1 VSGQPLPRTVTWVPA
16 GPCVGGR
23 TDSRHLRNA
32 TDPYQYWGMTVAEP
46 PHPARGRPR
55 DAGRDTAI
63 LDATSQLLV
72 DVGYDLLSIEAVAA
86 RAGVGKTTIYR
97 RYPGKAALVAAA
109 VDRRGPWTPPD
120 ISIGPLRDALLATV
134 HWMAHE
140 IGAEQVGVLGAVFSG
155 MRHDPDLATAMREV
169 LRRDQA
175 VLVNGVATRTADLPP
190 GAAQLIAEVATA
202 LVVHRVV
209 VTGEAGD
216 EPFVRHVVDDVLLP
230 LLNRGAI
237 PSR

>member
-1 VSGQPLPRTVTWVPA
+1 VTVDEPA
-16 GPCVGGR
+16 RP
-23 TDSRHLRNA
+23 T
-32 TDPYQYWGMTVAEP
+32 
-46 PHPARGRPR
+46 RGRPR
-55 DAGRDTAI
+55 DTGRDTAI

-72 DVGYDLLSIEAVAA
+72 DVGYDQLSIEAVAA

-134 HWMAHE
+134 HWMANE
-140 IGAEQVGVLGAVFSG
+140 ISAEQVGLLGAVFSG

-169 LRRDQA
+169 LHRDQA
-175 VLVNGVATRTADLPP
+175 VLVDGVATRSAGTADLPP

-202 LVVHRVV
+202 LVVYRVV

-216 EPFVRHVVDDVLLP
+216 EAFVCHVVDDVLLP
-230 LLNRGAI
+230 LLNRGTS

>member
-1 VSGQPLPRTVTWVPA
+1 VA
-16 GPCVGGR
+16 I
-23 TDSRHLRNA
+23 
-32 TDPYQYWGMTVAEP
+32 AEP

-55 DAGRDTAI
+55 DTGRDTAI

-140 IGAEQVGVLGAVFSG
+140 ISAEQVGLLGAVFSG

-169 LRRDQA
+169 LHRDQA
-175 VLVNGVATRTADLPP
+175 VLVNGVATRSAGTADLPP

-230 LLNRGAI
+230 LLNRGTI
-237 PSR
+237 SSR

>member
-1 VSGQPLPRTVTWVPA
+1 V
-16 GPCVGGR
+16 
-23 TDSRHLRNA
+23 
-32 TDPYQYWGMTVAEP
+32 
-46 PHPARGRPR
+46 RGRPR
-55 DAGRDTAI
+55 DTGRDTAI

-97 RYPGKAALVAAA
+97 RYPDKATLVAAA

-120 ISIGPLRDALLATV
+120 ISIGPLRDALLTTV
-134 HWMAHE
+134 RWMAHE
-140 IGAEQVGVLGAVFSG
+140 IGAVQVGLLGAVFSG

-169 LRRDQA
+169 LHRDQA
-175 VLVNGVATRTADLPP
+175 VLVDGVGTRGTGTADLPP

-230 LLNRGAI
+230 LLNRGTI
-237 PSR
+237 TSR